1 MTRSIRLTA
10 TLVAVLLGSVDISG
24 AAAGITADLEDVSLP
39 PNSYLNG
46 GPNTSTNVFNS
57 HGVLFPNSYDATFD
71 VWDGWA
77 ISNKTDVM
85 TSGFGNQYSAYNLSS
100 GGGVG
105 GSPNFAIGFPSFST
119 GLTVQLPVGYNPSSV
134 QLTNTTYAAL
144 SMRDGDTFAKKFGG
158 QSGNDPDYFYVTIR
172 GIDGNQ
178 QPVGSVNFYLADYH
192 FADNSQDYIVSHWT
206 PVDLSSLAGAKTL
219 SFDFASSDVG
229 MFGIN
234 TPTYV
239 ALDDLQLLD
248 VPTRKGDLNLDGA
261 TSITDVSALMAAL
274 SDLQKYQAAH
284 NLTDDETLALG
295 NLDEDHKVTNLD
307 LQALVNIL
315 ANAGGGGTLTP
326 VPEPA
331 PGCLAVIGATVL
343 LISWRPRRLICAT
356 LGSPAAAQRL

>member
-1 MTRSIRLTA
+1 MII
-10 TLVAVLLGSVDISG
+10 LGSICVSG
-24 AAAGITADLEDVSLP
+24 ATAAITADLEDISLS

-85 TSGFGNQYSAYNLSS
+85 TSGFGNQYSAYNLPL
-100 GGGVG
+100 GGGAG
-105 GSPNFAIGFPSFST
+105 GSPNFAVGFPSFSA
-119 GLTVQLPVGYNPSSV
+119 GLTIQLPIGYNPTSV

-144 SMRDGDTFAKKFGG
+144 SMRDGDAFAKKFGG

-172 GIDGNQ
+172 GIDRNQ
-178 QPVGSVNFYLADYH
+178 QPVGSVNFYLADYR

-206 PVDLSSLAGAKTL
+206 PVDLSTLAGAHTL
-219 SFDFASSDVG
+219 SVDFTSSDVG

-248 VPTRKGDLNLDGA
+248 VPTQKGDLNLDR
-261 TSITDVSALMAAL
+261 SKSVTDIAALMTAL

-284 NLTDDETLALG
+284 NLTDDQTLALG
-295 NLDEDHKVTNLD
+295 DLDSDHKVTNLD
-307 LQALVNIL
+307 LQVL
-315 ANAGGGGTLTP
+315 ANLLANSGGGGTLTS

-331 PGCLAVIGATVL
+331 GGSLAAIGATVI
-343 LISWRPRRLICAT
+343 LINWRPRRPICAT
-356 LGSPAAAQRL
+356 